1 MGVSINEITRGMA
14 LKVDQNIYLVTTYNH
29 VKPGKGSAFVRVN
42 LRNVKTQQ
50 MLEKTFKSSE
60 TLDEVHVEEKRL
72 QTLYKTDDT
81 VHFMDNETFEEIVI
95 AKELI
100 GDDINFLQDNLAVVG
115 VSHNDQI
122 LKIQLPNFIIATITH
137 TEPGF
142 KGDSTRAGNKPATID
157 SGAQVQVPLFIEIGD
172 KIKLDT
178 RDASY
183 VERVKQ

>member
-14 LKVDQNIYLVTTYNH
+14 LKVDNNIFLVTTYNH

-60 TLDEVHVEEKRL
+60 SLDEVHLEEKRL
-72 QTLYKTDDT
+72 QCLYRTEDT
-81 VHFMDNETFEEIVI
+81 VHFMDNETFEEVVI
-95 AKELI
+95 TNELL
-100 GDDINFLQDNLAVVG
+100 GEDINFLQDNMQVVG
-115 VSHNDQI
+115 LSFNDKI
-122 LKIQLPNFIIATITH
+122 LTVQLPNFIIATIAH

-142 KGDSTRAGNKPATID
+142 KGDSSRAGNKPATID
-157 SGAQVQVPLFIEIGD
+157 TGAQVQVPLFIEIGD
-172 KIKLDT
+172 KVKLDT
-178 RDASY
+178 RDGSY